1 VNDHFDRRETRD
13 PGQRER
19 EQLAALPE
27 LVAHAQRHTA
37 HYARLLAGVDA
48 RAVTDRAALA
58 RLPITRKSELHARQR
73 AAAPFGGLVA
83 TAPGALAKIFMS
95 PGPIYDPEGR
105 GRDYW
110 RTARSLYAA
119 GFRAGDIVQNC
130 FSYHFTPAGSMYER
144 GLEEL
149 GCAVVPTG
157 VGQTEMQAA
166 AMTDLGVA
174 GYVGTP
180 SFLKLILEKADEL
193 AHDTRALRKAA
204 VSGEAFPAVLRDAL
218 RARGIEAYQAYA
230 TADLGSIAYETPAR
244 AGLVVDED
252 VIVEIVRPGTGDP
265 VVDGEVGE
273 VVVTA
278 FNFAYP
284 LIRFATGDLS
294 SQGRARAGA
303 PTSASRAGWDARTRP
318 PRCAGCSCIRTRSR
332 RWSGVLT
339 WSSERAWSST
349 TPAATTACGSCAP
362 SPTGA
367 PTRCGARSNGRCA
380 RSPSSAPTSSS
391 SRPTP
396 CRTTARSSKM
406 RASSAESGD
415 DDPAL
420 MRRTRARRSFAHCRG
435 LVRVARSPAMGPA
448 RGPHDV
454 SIESRARAEP
464 ITRPRRWDGIPTRI

>member
-1 VNDHFDRRETRD
+1 MNDHFDRRETRD

-27 LVAHAQRHTA
+27 LVAHAQRHTE
-37 HYARLLAGVDA
+37 HYAVLLAGVDA

-294 SQGRARAGA
+294 AVLAGPSPCGRTNQRIKGWMGRADQTTKVRGMFVHPHQIAEVVRRFDVVERARVVVDNPGGNDRMRLLCAVADGGSDALRGA
-303 PTSASRAGWDARTRP
+303 IERAVREVTQLRADVEFVATHTLPNDGKVIEDAREL
-318 PRCAGCSCIRTRSR
+318 G
-332 RWSGVLT
+332 
-339 WSSERAWSST
+339 
-349 TPAATTACGSCAP
+349 
-362 SPTGA
+362 
-367 PTRCGARSNGRCA
+367 
-380 RSPSSAPTSSS
+380 
-391 SRPTP
+391 
-396 CRTTARSSKM
+396 
-406 RASSAESGD
+406 
-415 DDPAL
+415 
-420 MRRTRARRSFAHCRG
+420 
-435 LVRVARSPAMGPA
+435 
-448 RGPHDV
+448 
-454 SIESRARAEP
+454 
-464 ITRPRRWDGIPTRI
+464 

>member
-1 VNDHFDRRETRD
+1 MNDHFDPRETRD

-37 HYARLLAGVDA
+37 HYARLFAGLDA

-110 RTARSLYAA
+110 RTARSLFAA

-166 AMTDLGVA
+166 AMTDLGVT

-294 SQGRARAGA
+294 AVLAGPSPCGRTNQRIKGWMGRADQTTKVRGMFVHPHQIAEVVRRFDVVERARVIVDNPGGKDRMRLLCAVADGGSDALRGA
-303 PTSASRAGWDARTRP
+303 IERAVREVTQLRADIEFVATHALPNDGKVIEDAREL
-318 PRCAGCSCIRTRSR
+318 G
-332 RWSGVLT
+332 
-339 WSSERAWSST
+339 
-349 TPAATTACGSCAP
+349 
-362 SPTGA
+362 
-367 PTRCGARSNGRCA
+367 
-380 RSPSSAPTSSS
+380 
-391 SRPTP
+391 
-396 CRTTARSSKM
+396 
-406 RASSAESGD
+406 
-415 DDPAL
+415 
-420 MRRTRARRSFAHCRG
+420 
-435 LVRVARSPAMGPA
+435 
-448 RGPHDV
+448 
-454 SIESRARAEP
+454 
-464 ITRPRRWDGIPTRI
+464 

>member
-27 LVAHAQRHTA
+27 LVAHAQRHTE
-37 HYARLLAGVDA
+37 HYAVLLAGVDA

-294 SQGRARAGA
+294 AVLAGPSPCGRTNQRIKGWMGRADQTTKVRGMFVHPHQIAEVVRRFDVVERARVVVDNPGGNDRMRLLCAVADGGSDALRGA
-303 PTSASRAGWDARTRP
+303 IERAVREVTQLRADVEFVATHTLPNDGKVIEDAREL
-318 PRCAGCSCIRTRSR
+318 G
-332 RWSGVLT
+332 
-339 WSSERAWSST
+339 
-349 TPAATTACGSCAP
+349 
-362 SPTGA
+362 
-367 PTRCGARSNGRCA
+367 
-380 RSPSSAPTSSS
+380 
-391 SRPTP
+391 
-396 CRTTARSSKM
+396 
-406 RASSAESGD
+406 
-415 DDPAL
+415 
-420 MRRTRARRSFAHCRG
+420 
-435 LVRVARSPAMGPA
+435 
-448 RGPHDV
+448 
-454 SIESRARAEP
+454 
-464 ITRPRRWDGIPTRI
+464 